1 MKSTVAHDPGQQF
14 VVNAFTHHSVG
25 TSGFIYAHLCSTERV
40 RSTTLLRPLFFY
52 EFSLSRNDRNRGGG
66 YRRKICTVPAP
77 FFVSTRPARENEGF
91 ELRAMCMDTAGS
103 PTQPYKILYKILYV
117 SARAGRADT
126 ETVWEPY
133 RSCTDTLPLDYDR
146 CVKEKNRKK
155 SGRSSV
161 VLRTLSVLQFLG
173 SRSSAL

>member
-1 MKSTVAHDPGQQF
+1 MQDLYGSHTVFMFA
-14 VVNAFTHHSVG
+14 
-25 TSGFIYAHLCSTERV
+25 
-40 RSTTLLRPLFFY
+40 RS
-52 EFSLSRNDRNRGGG
+52 
-66 YRRKICTVPAP
+66 
-77 FFVSTRPARENEGF
+77 ARENERF

-133 RSCTDTLPLDYDR
+133 RSCADTLPLDYDR
-146 CVKEKNRKK
+146 CTKEKSHKK
-155 SGRSSV
+155 KKIGRSSV

-173 SRSSAL
+173 SGSSVL